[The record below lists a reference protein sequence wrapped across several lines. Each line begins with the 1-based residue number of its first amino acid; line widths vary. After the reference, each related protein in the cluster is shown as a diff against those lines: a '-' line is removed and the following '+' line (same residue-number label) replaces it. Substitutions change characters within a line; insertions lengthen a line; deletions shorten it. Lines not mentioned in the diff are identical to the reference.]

1 MAIGLTE
8 EHEALASSVRGFA
21 ERNIA
26 PETVRAA
33 LDAAANTNA
42 ADAVADAAAADVDA
56 TAEAAATRHGPPGR
70 PPFWA
75 GLAGQGL
82 LGLHIAEEHGGQG
95 FGLLELAV
103 AIEQLGRAVAP
114 GPYLPTVLAGAALSA
129 SSNAKARA
137 ELLPGLADGSR
148 AGAVALTAG
157 DQTGPNGLAAGLR
170 GRRAGGNLVIS
181 GTIGPVL
188 GAGLAD
194 VLIVPVGTDQG
205 EEWVAV
211 DAAELTI
218 TSLPSL
224 DLLRPVG
231 RVEAAEVTVVADR
244 VLDGL
249 EGPRL
254 LDLAAL
260 LLGAEAVGIAD
271 WCVATAAA
279 YAKVREQFGRPIGQ
293 FQAVKHKCA
302 RMLIALEQAR
312 AAVWDAARAI
322 DDSTD
327 EAAFAAGVA
336 AVIAP
341 DAAVQCARDAIQVL
355 GGIGFTWEHDVHLYL
370 RRAATL
376 RQLLGPAAEWAG
388 SVTRLVRDGGGRA
401 VEVELTEETE
411 PLRRRIRA
419 EIAALAAIE
428 DQRERWTAMGD
439 GGWVAPH
446 LPVPWGKDA
455 SPLEQVLIQQELR
468 SSKAAGPSLGIGAW
482 VIPSLVAFGTEE
494 QKERFLR
501 PTLRG
506 QMIWCQLFS
515 EPGAGSDLASL
526 AMRAERVEG
535 GWRLTGQK
543 IWTSVAAW
551 AEWGICLART
561 DPAAA
566 KHDGITY
573 FLVNMKSEG
582 VDVRPLKELTGEA
595 IFNEVFLD
603 GVFVPD
609 DCVVGD
615 VNGGWKVA
623 RNTLSN
629 ERVSLSGGSGGLG
642 LGLKDVVKHVA
653 GRGEP
658 DPITAVELGELIC
671 QGQSIELLALR
682 TTLKRLSGLSPGA
695 EASVRKLLGVQFN
708 QNVADYIWAAQG
720 PLATVEEK
728 GADSGYYA
736 RHMLFSRAMTIYGGT
751 TEVQLNIIGERMLGL
766 PRDPEPGR

>member
-8 EHEALASSVRGFA
+8 EHEALAAAVRGFA

-26 PETVRAA
+26 PEIVRAA
-33 LDAAANTNA
+33 LDA
-42 ADAVADAAAADVDA
+42 D
-56 TAEAAATRHGPPGR
+56 ATRHGPLGR
-70 PPFWA
+70 PAFWA
-75 GLAGQGL
+75 GLAEQGL

-103 AIEQLGRAVAP
+103 ALEQLGRSAAP

-129 SSNAKARA
+129 SSNAKARG

-148 AGAVALTAG
+148 TGAVS
-157 DQTGPNGLAAGLR
+157 LAAGGLR
-170 GRRAGGNLVIS
+170 GRRDGGNLVIS
-181 GTIGPVL
+181 GAVEPVL
-188 GAGLAD
+188 GAAFAD
-194 VLIVPVGTDQG
+194 TVIVPVATDQG
-205 EEWVAV
+205 EEWAAV
-211 DAAELTI
+211 DAADLTI
-218 TSLPSL
+218 TALPSL
-224 DLLRPVG
+224 DRLRPVG
-231 RVEAAEVTVVADR
+231 RVEAAEVTVIADR

-249 EGPRL
+249 ESSQV

-260 LLGAEAVGIAD
+260 LLGAEAVGVAA
-271 WCVATAAA
+271 WCVAAAA
-279 YAKVREQFGRPIGQ
+279 EYAKVREQFGRPIGQ
-293 FQAVKHKCA
+293 FQGVKHKCA
-302 RMLIALEQAR
+302 RMLISLEQAR

-322 DDSTD
+322 DDPAEES
-327 EAAFAAGVA
+327 AFAAGVA

-341 DAAVQCARDAIQVL
+341 DAAVHCARDAIQVL
-355 GGIGFTWEHDVHLYL
+355 GGIGFTWEHDAHLYL
-370 RRAATL
+370 RRASTL
-376 RQLLGPAAEWAG
+376 RQLLGPAADWAG
-388 SVTRLVRDGGGRA
+388 SVTRLVRSGVRRA
-401 VEVELTEETE
+401 VEVELDEETE

-419 EIAALAAIE
+419 EVAELAAID
-428 DQRERWTAMGD
+428 DQRQRWTTMGD

-446 LPVPWGKDA
+446 LPAPWGKDA
-455 SPLEQVLIQQELR
+455 TPLEQVLIQQELR
-468 SSKAAGPSLGIGAW
+468 TAKVNGPGLGIGAW

-501 PTLRG
+501 PTLHG

-526 AMRAERVEG
+526 SMRAEQVEG

-561 DPAAA
+561 NPAAP

-609 DCVVGD
+609 DCVVGE
-615 VNGGWKVA
+615 VNDGWKVA

-629 ERVSLSGGSGGLG
+629 ERVSLSSGSGGLG
-642 LGLKDVVKHVA
+642 LGLKDVIEHVV
-653 GRGEP
+653 GRPEP
-658 DPITAVELGELIC
+658 DLVPAVELGELIC
-671 QGQSIELLALR
+671 QGQSIELLSLR
-682 TTLKRLSGLSPGA
+682 TTLKQLSGFDPGA

-720 PLATVEEK
+720 PVAAVEEK
-728 GADSGYYA
+728 GADTGTYA

-766 PRDPEPGR
+766 PRDPEPGK